1 MTTSDQ
7 FKIRKIGNVT
17 HKTKLKCKFKMI
29 KKYQNYQKII
39 AMNMNMTSDQF
50 KTKLRN
56 VTELKKLQM
65 NFSCCRYSSTHGSS
79 QMYVKK
85 T

>member
-7 FKIRKIGNVT
+7 FKIRNIGNVT
-17 HKTKLKCKFKMI
+17 HKTKLKWKFKMI
-29 KKYQNYQKII
+29 KNIKII
-39 AMNMNMTSDQF
+39 KRIIAININMTSDQF

-56 VTELKKLQM
+56 VTELKKLRM